1 MSESAG
7 EDQAQ
12 GLVDRAVAEGGAY
25 EVLHKRLL
33 EQGRQ
38 LAGLAEAL
46 NAQRQQEFGSQPIE
60 VIGRTRVRTENNCIA
75 RDIAQVG
82 GLMLFGYNV
91 FIGLKQE
98 TRVQDVFSLYRLVQQ
113 DGEYDAQP
121 VDPAGSF
128 LAEASFVNDFDE
140 LYRYY
145 KNTRLLQLSV
155 RDGKLLAAFQIGE
168 RISDVRVFRWSVS
181 ADGSQVRYIDNR
193 GERDIQLPRPFDFE
207 WTAAG
212 RDAVVQ
218 GRHSHFNILD
228 TLFVDTLGGDLTVKV
243 ENNTEDGLG
252 IYREPVAD
260 KTQSLNDVQIEYAHL
275 GSLILLKVLPYREE
289 QWRYLVFNTLTRK
302 VQRIDAIGQACVQLP
317 EDHGIIFPGGCYLQ
331 SGEYRTFDQPMD
343 GMRFKRSVRSP
354 NGEDVQY
361 VFYHPEQGRSALFT
375 YNLISRELQS
385 PQFGHGHARLADGRM
400 VIFSAEGDEPTRIHP
415 MQVWQTP
422 FYTDEHAA
430 AQPQRGGFFGRIGN
444 AELVRGVS
452 DLLNLAREI
461 ESNEVSLQRYA
472 LLCQE
477 TQRLF
482 DAYYWL
488 SDEACGG
495 VAPLLRQISS
505 SAAMV
510 LDEFE
515 KVESI
520 RQQSARA
527 MTEAQTRQQ
536 ELMSGLS
543 VQEFTDVQ
551 AYVDALGALN
561 AQRGKLLTIR
571 EYRYINVEQIDEMEA
586 QLLAEHERLAAE
598 VSSFLAGEQA
608 LAPYHQQLQEL
619 DASAEQAETV
629 TQLAEPLEQLTA
641 MAAGLD
647 MLSELMASLRI
658 DDATQRTRVV
668 EAISELYAKLNQSKA
683 RAELRRK
690 SLGSAEQVA
699 QFGAQFKLFSQA
711 ITNALA
717 LAQDPE
723 SCDEQLSRLLVQ
735 LEELESQFGGHEA
748 FLSDI
753 LDKREEL
760 LETFEAHRQRLLDER
775 QRRAQG
781 LQDAAVR
788 IIDSLPRR
796 TGRLTE
802 PDLLNAFFATD
813 PLILKLRELIE
824 RLRALHDNVKADDIE
839 ARLKGARDQAVR
851 GLRDKRELFEG
862 GGNVIRLGPRHRFSV
877 NAQELDLTLLPRGD
891 SLSLHLTGTDY
902 FEPLVND
909 ELDALRDYWDGG
921 LLSESPQLY
930 RAEYLAGEVIALAQR
945 AEAGLSM
952 KLLHQQ
958 LLEPEQLV
966 RTLREIATPRYR
978 EGYEKGIHDHDAAL
992 ILAQLLPLL
1001 ASAGLLRFD
1010 PQARALAMLFWAQ
1023 SADTPEVS
1031 GWAERAAAVLQIQQL
1046 FGRADALLQLQG
1058 EMQSRLAD
1066 WLQERLIEADSRT
1079 LEAAAAWLVEWLAE
1093 PQPVWQVSRY
1103 AQQLCAGLQEHLAPL
1118 GLWESCMQSV
1128 ERLAGAPGQQW
1139 QFLQH
1144 WFSGLCEQ
1152 EAFAPLRRYVPEAVA
1167 LCLLQPQVAVSVVE
1181 VDLRF
1186 AVSGLLGQHPRVQD
1200 GALTLAVD
1208 EFFSRLRQHRQ
1219 DFQPG
1224 LERYQKLRQQL
1235 LDEQRKTLRLAEFK
1249 PRPLTSFV
1257 RNRLINDVYLGV
1269 IGDNLAKQMGTVGE
1283 GRRSDLNG
1291 LLMLISPPGYGKT
1304 TLMEYVAH
1312 ALGLVFM
1319 KINGPALGHEVRSL
1333 DPAQAPDA
1341 TAAQELVK
1349 LNLALEM
1356 GNNVMLYVDDI
1367 QHTHPEFLQ
1376 KFISLC
1382 DGTRRI
1388 EGVWKGRTRT
1398 YDMRGRKFA
1407 VVMAGNPYTESG
1419 EVFRIPDMLANRA
1432 DIYNLGDTLAGM
1444 NDVFALS
1451 YIENSLTSNAVL
1463 APLAGRDLND
1473 LYRLVAKAEGK
1484 PFSAN
1489 ELSYDYS
1496 AAEINDM
1503 VATLQRMMQL
1513 RDVVLRVNQQYIA
1526 SAAQDDR
1533 YRTEPPFKLQ
1543 GSYRNMNKL
1552 AEKVSAVMNEQELQ
1566 QLVDDHYQGE
1576 SQLLTTGAEEN
1587 LLKLAELR
1595 GTLNAERAQRWEQ
1608 IKADFLRNRA
1618 MGGDDADVGKRVV
1631 GQLNDLVQSVRAL
1644 AGSGQPEVA
1653 VPWDELLAALQSLH
1667 KLSPKVRV
1675 VMPPQQLIQ
1684 QMLDGLSDSMRAT
1697 VTPLAD
1703 VMDRQVVAGREAQTR
1718 LLDIVRQLKV
1728 VTLDDQDDSKP

>member
-461 ESNEVSLQRYA
+461 DSNEVSLQRYA

-690 SLGSAEQVA
+690 S
-699 QFGAQFKLFSQA
+699 
-711 ITNALA
+711 
-717 LAQDPE
+717 
-723 SCDEQLSRLLVQ
+723 
-735 LEELESQFGGHEA
+735 
-748 FLSDI
+748 
-753 LDKREEL
+753 
-760 LETFEAHRQRLLDER
+760 
-775 QRRAQG
+775 
-781 LQDAAVR
+781 
-788 IIDSLPRR
+788 
-796 TGRLTE
+796 
-802 PDLLNAFFATD
+802 
-813 PLILKLRELIE
+813 
-824 RLRALHDNVKADDIE
+824 
-839 ARLKGARDQAVR
+839 
-851 GLRDKRELFEG
+851 
-862 GGNVIRLGPRHRFSV
+862 
-877 NAQELDLTLLPRGD
+877 
-891 SLSLHLTGTDY
+891 
-902 FEPLVND
+902 
-909 ELDALRDYWDGG
+909 
-921 LLSESPQLY
+921 
-930 RAEYLAGEVIALAQR
+930 
-945 AEAGLSM
+945 
-952 KLLHQQ
+952 
-958 LLEPEQLV
+958 
-966 RTLREIATPRYR
+966 
-978 EGYEKGIHDHDAAL
+978 
-992 ILAQLLPLL
+992 
-1001 ASAGLLRFD
+1001 
-1010 PQARALAMLFWAQ
+1010 
-1023 SADTPEVS
+1023 
-1031 GWAERAAAVLQIQQL
+1031 
-1046 FGRADALLQLQG
+1046 
-1058 EMQSRLAD
+1058 
-1066 WLQERLIEADSRT
+1066 
-1079 LEAAAAWLVEWLAE
+1079 
-1093 PQPVWQVSRY
+1093 
-1103 AQQLCAGLQEHLAPL
+1103 
-1118 GLWESCMQSV
+1118 
-1128 ERLAGAPGQQW
+1128 
-1139 QFLQH
+1139 
-1144 WFSGLCEQ
+1144 
-1152 EAFAPLRRYVPEAVA
+1152 
-1167 LCLLQPQVAVSVVE
+1167 
-1181 VDLRF
+1181 
-1186 AVSGLLGQHPRVQD
+1186 
-1200 GALTLAVD
+1200 
-1208 EFFSRLRQHRQ
+1208 
-1219 DFQPG
+1219 
-1224 LERYQKLRQQL
+1224 
-1235 LDEQRKTLRLAEFK
+1235 
-1249 PRPLTSFV
+1249 
-1257 RNRLINDVYLGV
+1257 
-1269 IGDNLAKQMGTVGE
+1269 
-1283 GRRSDLNG
+1283 
-1291 LLMLISPPGYGKT
+1291 
-1304 TLMEYVAH
+1304 
-1312 ALGLVFM
+1312 
-1319 KINGPALGHEVRSL
+1319 
-1333 DPAQAPDA
+1333 
-1341 TAAQELVK
+1341 
-1349 LNLALEM
+1349 
-1356 GNNVMLYVDDI
+1356 
-1367 QHTHPEFLQ
+1367 
-1376 KFISLC
+1376 
-1382 DGTRRI
+1382 
-1388 EGVWKGRTRT
+1388 
-1398 YDMRGRKFA
+1398 
-1407 VVMAGNPYTESG
+1407 
-1419 EVFRIPDMLANRA
+1419 
-1432 DIYNLGDTLAGM
+1432 
-1444 NDVFALS
+1444 
-1451 YIENSLTSNAVL
+1451 
-1463 APLAGRDLND
+1463 
-1473 LYRLVAKAEGK
+1473 
-1484 PFSAN
+1484 
-1489 ELSYDYS
+1489 
-1496 AAEINDM
+1496 
-1503 VATLQRMMQL
+1503 
-1513 RDVVLRVNQQYIA
+1513 
-1526 SAAQDDR
+1526 
-1533 YRTEPPFKLQ
+1533 
-1543 GSYRNMNKL
+1543 
-1552 AEKVSAVMNEQELQ
+1552 
-1566 QLVDDHYQGE
+1566 
-1576 SQLLTTGAEEN
+1576 
-1587 LLKLAELR
+1587 
-1595 GTLNAERAQRWEQ
+1595 
-1608 IKADFLRNRA
+1608 
-1618 MGGDDADVGKRVV
+1618 
-1631 GQLNDLVQSVRAL
+1631 
-1644 AGSGQPEVA
+1644 
-1653 VPWDELLAALQSLH
+1653 
-1667 KLSPKVRV
+1667 
-1675 VMPPQQLIQ
+1675 
-1684 QMLDGLSDSMRAT
+1684 
-1697 VTPLAD
+1697 
-1703 VMDRQVVAGREAQTR
+1703 
-1718 LLDIVRQLKV
+1718 
-1728 VTLDDQDDSKP
+1728 